1 LPPPVRIAVVISVV
15 GDSVLATP
23 FGFDRP
29 DLPVLFGSGDV
40 DIGYFIT
47 GRRVGR
53 VEVFRGIFGDVEP
66 VSPADLDRVD
76 LFVGESVVGV
86 GYPLAVGT
94 VVGKPSSEALSVA
107 LNLSPPPALMV

>member
-1 LPPPVRIAVVISVV
+1 MTPPVRTAVVTSAV
-15 GDSVLATP
+15 GDSVLTPP

-29 DLPVLFGSGDV
+29 DLGVVCGSGDI
-40 DIGYFIT
+40 DIGYFLT

-53 VEVFRGIFGDVEP
+53 VEVLRGIFGDVEP

-76 LFVGESVVGV
+76 LCVGESVVGI

-94 VVGKPSSEALSVA
+94 VVGEAVVGGV
-107 LNLSPPPALMV
+107 PPA